1 MVFSLEKWNNGKEFQ
16 RVIKS
21 STAVDYNSFE
31 TVLREA
37 FDLFIRPILGE
48 EMTDRLIREYEE
60 NTPEKNNQLVYLAQ
74 RANANLAIWYNFY
87 ELTVILSDQEY
98 RKQKQETTKV
108 CTNTRNVNYGKTTRS
123 KALMLLM
130 ICCHFWRDRQIIRN
144 ITSPLPGS
152 AGKRQ
157 SFPEPTRLKSSFR
170 SSEAG

>member
-60 NTPEKNNQLVYLAQ
+60 NTPEKNNQLVY
-74 RANANLAIWYNFY
+74 RH
-87 ELTVILSDQEY
+87 S
-98 RKQKQETTKV
+98 
-108 CTNTRNVNYGKTTRS
+108 G
-123 KALMLLM
+123 LMRT
-130 ICCHFWRDRQIIRN
+130 WP
-144 ITSPLPGS
+144 SV
-152 AGKRQ
+152 
-157 SFPEPTRLKSSFR
+157 
-170 SSEAG
+170 